1 MNTVE
6 ELQQEIQSLR
16 DKLDLK
22 DKEID
27 LLKKELNIQLNYREK
42 ELVEQAKIVN
52 KQNQLEKRYAALRN
66 SFLGKL
72 TIKYWNLRKKVGKGG
87 AL

>member
-1 MNTVE
+1 MNKVE
-6 ELQQEIQSLR
+6 ELQQEIQDLR

-22 DKEID
+22 EKEID

-52 KQNQLEKRYAALRN
+52 KQNQLEKRYASSPEFISWKIN
-66 SFLGKL
+66 
-72 TIKYWNLRKKVGKGG
+72 Y
-87 AL
+87 